1 MSERRSRPERAPG
14 TASLFKATEV
24 QDLSIHPD
32 GRTAI
37 CSINSGDNWE
47 LATLDLRTGN
57 LKKYTKGD
65 QSMLSPKYS
74 PSGDSFVF
82 QADFEGNEDHD
93 VFIMKGGTKK
103 PVKLTDGVADNA
115 HPEFSPDGSIV
126 AFVSNRD
133 SDIENLFAV
142 DVSGGPVRKL
152 TSEELPVRDF
162 AWAPDGRRIA
172 YGAGIGDDDYISVV
186 DVRTSKTRRI
196 LSKRNAEFGIGNDYG
211 ANAMEWSHDGSKL
224 FFTSNEDDP
233 YNIGELDISTRKRR
247 WVVRSKN
254 EKYAPTPSP
263 RGDAL
268 AYLEVVDPDIL
279 LKVRS
284 GSRTRTVSLADG
296 VTRIP
301 RWLPDGSGLV
311 FANGSSVR
319 PEELYVVRSARPRRI
334 TRLQPNELPTK
345 SFAYPELVKYRS
357 FDGRRIS
364 AMLFTPR
371 DRSRRA
377 GIVIPHGG
385 PEMQSVNMWDQ
396 IFQVLVMKGFTV
408 IAPNY
413 RGSIGYGREFLHLH
427 DMDLGG
433 GDLFDTVEAGKY
445 LVKKGLADEDKVGFW
460 GASYGGYLC
469 MLAMTKAPEVWA
481 AGVSIVGFFDYETEL
496 ENERGF
502 LKAYDLAKMG
512 DPVKNRALYRDRSP
526 IDFLE
531 NLRAPLLMVASARD
545 VRCPPTE
552 SREVVK
558 RLEKMGRQYEYHE
571 YPDEGHWPRKRKNLR
586 DMYERSARFLDGN
599 IPR

>member
-1 MSERRSRPERAPG
+1 MSERRATSKSAPG
-14 TASLFKATEV
+14 TASLFRATEV

-37 CSINSGDNWE
+37 CSVNSGGNWE
-47 LATLDLRTGN
+47 IATLDLKTGN
-57 LKKYTKGD
+57 IRKYLKGD
-65 QSMLSPKYS
+65 QSMLSPRYS
-74 PSGDSFVF
+74 PSGDEFAF
-82 QADFEGNEDHD
+82 QADFEGDEDHD
-93 VFIMKGGTKK
+93 VFIIKGRTKK

-115 HPEFSPDGSIV
+115 HPEFSADGGTI

-133 SDIENLFAV
+133 SDMENLFAV
-142 DVSGGPVRKL
+142 DTSGGPVRKL
-152 TSEELPVRDF
+152 TAEELPVRDF
-162 AWAPDGRRIA
+162 AWSPDGRRIA
-172 YGAGIGDDDYISVV
+172 YGVGIGDDDYISVV
-186 DVRTSKTRRI
+186 DVEKLKVKRL
-196 LSKRNAEFGIGNDYG
+196 LSKRNVEFGIGNDYG

-224 FFTSNEDDP
+224 YFTSNEEDP
-233 YNIGELDISTRKRR
+233 YNIGELDLATGKRR

-254 EKYAPTPSP
+254 EKYAPQPSP

-279 LKVRS
+279 LKVKL

-301 RWLPDGSGLV
+301 RWLPDGTGLV
-311 FANGSSVR
+311 FANGSTVR
-319 PEELYVVRSARPRRI
+319 PEELFVVRSARPRRM
-334 TRLQPNELPTK
+334 TRLQKGPLPARL
-345 SFAYPELVKYRS
+345 FAYPELVRYRS

-364 AMLFTPR
+364 GMLFRPK

-377 GIVIPHGG
+377 GVVIPHGG

-396 IFQVLVMKGFTV
+396 IVQVLVMKGFV
-408 IAPNY
+408 VFMPNY

-433 GDLFDTVEAGKY
+433 GDLLDTVEAGRY

-502 LKAYDLAKMG
+502 LKAYDLKKMG
-512 DPVKNRALYRDRSP
+512 DPVQNKALYRDHSP
-526 IDFLE
+526 IHFLE
-531 NLRAPLLMVASARD
+531 NLDAPLLMVASARD

-552 SREVVK
+552 SRAVVDILK
-558 RLEKMGRQYEYHE
+558 RMGKDYEYHE

-586 DMYERSARFLDGN
+586 DMYERSARFLDEH